1 METQNNNRPEFNGK
15 DEQQGIQEAA
25 QKERADDNNAV
36 TKTENDLSLGNS
48 IRNYGEVSG
57 TTFGD
62 QSNPAKFSN
71 IGGNNQGQQETGGSG
86 GNLNDSN
93 RAAGN
98 GGAGF
103 SDYLYEAEKEV
114 VSGTQGDAL
123 NSRPFDAM
131 QGNDKDA
138 NTGNSSS

>member
-1 METQNNNRPEFNGK
+1 MESQNNNHPEFNGA
-15 DEQQGIQEAA
+15 DEQQGIKEAA
-25 QKERADDNNAV
+25 QKERTDNNDV

-71 IGGNNQGQQETGGSG
+71 IGGNNQGQQG
-86 GNLNDSN
+86 GNSGSSLNDTN

-98 GGAGF
+98 GGTGF
-103 SDYLYEAEKEV
+103 ADYLYEAEKEV
-114 VSGTQGDAL
+114 VSGTGGDAL
-123 NSRPFDAM
+123 NSRPSEAM
-131 QGNDKDA
+131 QGNDKNTD
-138 NTGNSSS
+138 TGNSGS

>member
-15 DEQQGIQEAA
+15 DEQQGIQAAA
-25 QKERADDNNAV
+25 QKERTSEEGNDV
-36 TKTENDLSLGNS
+36 TNPENDLSLGNS

-71 IGGNNQGQQETGGSG
+71 IGNSNQGQQGADSG
-86 GNLNDSN
+86 TNLNDSN

-98 GGAGF
+98 GGTGY

-123 NSRPFDAM
+123 NSRPSNAM
-131 QGNDKDA
+131 QGNNKDA
-138 NTGNSSS
+138 DASSS